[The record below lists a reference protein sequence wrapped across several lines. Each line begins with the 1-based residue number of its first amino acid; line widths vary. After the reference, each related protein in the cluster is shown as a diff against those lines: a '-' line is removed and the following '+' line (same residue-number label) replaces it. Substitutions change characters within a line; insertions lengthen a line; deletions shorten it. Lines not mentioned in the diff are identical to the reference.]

1 MILIVVGLTLEFRHK
16 IEDNIHEIIMT
27 IPTLKQEY
35 PKLKN
40 EWKFEHDLDFIYG
53 SIIGQ
58 ILGSS
63 FTAFKM
69 IYNREASSEE
79 ILMIGEIIESYFPII
94 RNEIMNSS
102 TKQNT

>member
-1 MILIVVGLTLEFRHK
+1 MILIVVGLTLEFRHR

-40 EWKFEHDLDFIYG
+40 DWKFEHDLDFIYG

-69 IYNREASSEE
+69 IYNKEASSEE
-79 ILMIGEIIESYFPII
+79 ILMISEIIESYFPII
-94 RNEIMNSS
+94 RDEITHNEH
-102 TKQNT
+102 

>member
-1 MILIVVGLTLEFRHK
+1 MELTSEFRHR
-16 IEDNIHEIIMT
+16 IEGSIHEIIMT
-27 IPTLKQEY
+27 IPSLKEEY

-40 EWKFEHDLDFIYG
+40 DWKFEHEFDFIYG

-79 ILMIGEIIESYFPII
+79 ILIIGEIIESYFPII
-94 RNEIMNSS
+94 RDEITHS
-102 TKQNT
+102 TKIA

>member
-1 MILIVVGLTLEFRHK
+1 VVLTLEFRHR

-40 EWKFEHDLDFIYG
+40 DWKFEHDLDFIYG

-69 IYNREASSEE
+69 IYNKEASSEE
-79 ILMIGEIIESYFPII
+79 ILMISEIIESYFPII
-94 RNEIMNSS
+94 RDEITHNEH
-102 TKQNT
+102 

>member
-1 MILIVVGLTLEFRHK
+1 MELTSEFRHR
-16 IEDNIHEIIMT
+16 IEDSIHEIITT

-40 EWKFEHDLDFIYG
+40 DWKFEHDLDFIYG

-94 RNEIMNSS
+94 RDEIIQHD

>member
-1 MILIVVGLTLEFRHK
+1 VELSSEFRHR
-16 IEDNIHEIIMT
+16 IEDNIHKIIMT

-35 PKLKN
+35 PKLKKD
-40 EWKFEHDLDFIYG
+40 WRFEHDLDFIYG

-69 IYNREASSEE
+69 TYDREASPDE
-79 ILMIGEIIESYFPII
+79 ILVIGEIIESYFPLI
-94 RNEIMNSS
+94 RDEISRL
-102 TKQNT
+102 

>member
-1 MILIVVGLTLEFRHK
+1 MVELTSEFRHR
-16 IEDNIHEIIMT
+16 IEDSIHEIIMT

-40 EWKFEHDLDFIYG
+40 DWKFEHDFDFIYG

-94 RNEIMNSS
+94 RDEI
-102 TKQNT
+102 THAT

>member
-1 MILIVVGLTLEFRHK
+1 MELTLEFRRR

-40 EWKFEHDLDFIYG
+40 DWKFEHDLDFVYG

-94 RNEIMNSS
+94 RDEITNTN
-102 TKQNT
+102 TKQDT

>member
-1 MILIVVGLTLEFRHK
+1 MELTLEFRRR

-40 EWKFEHDLDFIYG
+40 DWKFEHDLDFVYG

-94 RNEIMNSS
+94 RDEITNTS
-102 TKQNT
+102 TKQDT

>member
-1 MILIVVGLTLEFRHK
+1 MVDLISEFRHR

-35 PKLKN
+35 PKLKSD
-40 EWKFEHDLDFIYG
+40 WKFEHDLDFIYG

-69 IYNREASSEE
+69 IYNREATSKE
-79 ILMIGEIIESYFPII
+79 ILIIGEIIESYFPLI
-94 RNEIMNSS
+94 RDEILHTQSGKSLNIS
-102 TKQNT
+102 

>member
-1 MILIVVGLTLEFRHK
+1 
-16 IEDNIHEIIMT
+16 MT

-35 PKLKN
+35 PKLKK
-40 EWKFEHDLDFIYG
+40 EWRFEHDLDFIYG

-69 IYNREASSEE
+69 TFDREASPDE
-79 ILMIGEIIESYFPII
+79 ILVIGEIVESYFPLI
-94 RNEIMNSS
+94 RDEISR
-102 TKQNT
+102 

>member
-1 MILIVVGLTLEFRHK
+1 MDLSSEFRHR

-53 SIIGQ
+53 SVIGQ

-63 FTAFKM
+63 FTAFKI
-69 IYNREASSEE
+69 IYNRKASSEE
-79 ILMIGEIIESYFPII
+79 ILMMGEIIESYFPLIKD
-94 RNEIMNSS
+94 EIMHNN
-102 TKQNT
+102 TKQHT

>member
-40 EWKFEHDLDFIYG
+40 DWKFEHDLDFIYG